1 MSFNG
6 RTAVITGAGSGLGEA
21 LARDLVGRGA
31 TVLLVDRNADA
42 VKAVAQDLSA
52 QGGEC
57 DAVALNVRDPAR
69 LEAVLE
75 GFVEARGRLD
85 YMFNNAGVAT
95 AGELRDHTVDQ
106 VDEILDVNL
115 RAVVHGTRLAFEVM
129 AERGGGHIVNT
140 ASMAGLAP
148 VPGCAVYAASKHG
161 VVGLSLSARVE
172 GRARGVKVSVVCP
185 GLVRT
190 GIFDAARLVR
200 LEGLPDLIL
209 PMQEPAA
216 AAHRILRGVSRNRAL
231 IITPGWGR
239 VFWWLVRVSPGL
251 AMLIAR
257 DGAARVRRLRIDS

>member
-1 MSFNG
+1 MGGFWASELKHAG
-6 RTAVITGAGSGLGEA
+6 YDRIVICGKSSCPVYIWVNDDRVEIRDAGHLWGK
-21 LARDLVGRGA
+21 D
-31 TVLLVDRNADA
+31 
-42 VKAVAQDLSA
+42 
-52 QGGEC
+52 
-57 DAVALNVRDPAR
+57 VRETQKILRQELKNDKFQILCIGP
-69 LEAVLE
+69 
-75 GFVEARGRLD
+75 
-85 YMFNNAGVAT
+85 
-95 AGELRDHTVDQ
+95 AGE
-106 VDEILDVNL
+106 NK
-115 RAVVHGTRLAFEVM
+115 
-129 AERGGGHIVNT
+129 
-140 ASMAGLAP
+140 
-148 VPGCAVYAASKHG
+148 VYAASKHG